1 LYQYNKVLFI
11 DILKKIWMI
20 EKQSV
25 TAFAPATV
33 ANISC
38 GFDIMGFAL
47 EGAGD
52 NVTVSIT
59 DKPVEDKIKLAGR
72 YGGLIP
78 ADKDRNTAGVAAY
91 SLLRAVGM
99 EKISVE
105 ITLEKNLP
113 VGSGMGS
120 SAASSA
126 AAVFALNRLLGN
138 PFSTTELIPFAME
151 GERAA
156 CGTAHADNVA
166 PSLLGKFVL
175 IRSYDPLDIIS
186 LKMPAGLFCVLIHP
200 HVEVKTSDARR
211 VLRKDFPLSI
221 VTRQSANTAALTA
234 GLLTE
239 DYDLIARSMTDL
251 LAEPRRTMLIPGFE
265 KAKKSAIDSG
275 AVGCG
280 ISGSGPSM
288 FAFCRSIADAE
299 KIAAAIQEA
308 FLLHAG
314 LESDRIISSLNAP
327 GARIIEER

>member
-1 LYQYNKVLFI
+1 MN
-11 DILKKIWMI
+11 D
-20 EKQSV
+20 KQSV

-52 NVTVSIT
+52 KVTVSVT
-59 DKPVEDKIKLAGR
+59 DKPVENKIKLIGK
-72 YGGLIP
+72 YGELVP
-78 ADKDRNTAGVAAY
+78 ADKERNTAGVAAY

-126 AAVFALNRLLGN
+126 AAVFALNHLLGN
-138 PFSTTELIPFAME
+138 PLTTTELIPFAME

-186 LKMPAGLFCVLIHP
+186 LNVTARLFCVLIHP
-200 HVEVKTSDARR
+200 HVEVKTYDARR

-265 KAKKSAIDSG
+265 KAKRSAMEAG
-275 AVGCG
+275 AIGCG
-280 ISGSGPSM
+280 ISGSGPSI
-288 FAFCRSIADAE
+288 FAFCRNIEDAV
-299 KIAAAIQEA
+299 KIAGAIQEA
-308 FLLHAG
+308 FFLNAG